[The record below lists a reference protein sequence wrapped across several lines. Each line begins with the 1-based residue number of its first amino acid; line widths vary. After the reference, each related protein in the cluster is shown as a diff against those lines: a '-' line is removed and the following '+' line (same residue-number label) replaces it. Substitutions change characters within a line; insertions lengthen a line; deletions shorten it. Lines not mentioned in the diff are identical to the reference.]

1 MVRTPTASTMSPRLS
16 MVPRAFSDGNWKP
29 PVGAAAAGAGPAAV
43 TSLMFGKL
51 LGSICRVHGYWRV
64 NGGRCTAILPRFRGG
79 SVRCAPRLAL
89 GFAVQSSLRRLGKL
103 GLRRVQLPSPKTGR
117 DAVAPLCANVRSSF
131 KQPAIAFSQRS
142 AAPVACLHSFAL
154 TNMRERSAEQC
165 RPVSSSGK
173 GSSRCTA
180 LSESSP

>member
-1 MVRTPTASTMSPRLS
+1 ME
-16 MVPRAFSDGNWKP
+16 
-29 PVGAAAAGAGPAAV
+29 
-43 TSLMFGKL
+43 
-51 LGSICRVHGYWRV
+51 
-64 NGGRCTAILPRFRGG
+64 GGVTAILPRFRGG

-89 GFAVQSSLRRLGKL
+89 GFAAQSSLRRLGKL
-103 GLRRVQLPSPKTGR
+103 GLRREPPSPKTGR
-117 DAVAPLCANVRSSF
+117 DAVAPLCANVRFSF

-173 GSSRCTA
+173 GSTRCTA